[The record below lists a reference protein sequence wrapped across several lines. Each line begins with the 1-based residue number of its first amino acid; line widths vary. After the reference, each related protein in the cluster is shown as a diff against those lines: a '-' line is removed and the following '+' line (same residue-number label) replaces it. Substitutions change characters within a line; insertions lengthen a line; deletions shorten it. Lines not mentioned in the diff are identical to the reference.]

1 MLTASQ
7 FRGKKEFSA
16 TERITDESFLKICD
30 SRIRQLYEL
39 WLEKSAQQQGSSK
52 LPKKTDFLPEEMT
65 KLLPYIF
72 MVDLAPG
79 TDDFRYRLIGSNEA
93 IARKNDPTGKL
104 VKDSCV
110 GNPVAA
116 LENYSYVFDN
126 KTYLFTISNYLSKRQ
141 QEAMDHTL
149 FLPTSSNG
157 VDVDIVLAIGVQKPT
172 KGFDAPHKPVP

>member
-16 TERITDESFLKICD
+16 TERITDESFVKICD
-30 SRIRQLYEL
+30 SRILQLYEL
-39 WLEKSAQQQGSSK
+39 WLEKSSRQDGKLK
-52 LPKKTDFLPEEMT
+52 LPKKTDFLPEEMA

-104 VKDSCV
+104 VKDACV
-110 GNPVAA
+110 GSVDAA
-116 LENYSYVFDN
+116 LENYSYVFSN
-126 KTYLFTISNYLSKRQ
+126 KTFLFTISNYLSKRQ
-141 QEAMDHTL
+141 QKAMDHTL

-157 VDVDIVLAIGVQKPT
+157 SDVDIILAIGVQKPS
-172 KGFDAPHKPVP
+172 KGFDTSA